1 MRDAENR
8 KHILSGYTMY
18 LYVEIRPIAPRSKE
32 WAEIVTTNRETYMT
46 TGKLHEG
53 KQKVGCF
60 PHERTEKGG
69 TGTEHHERLT
79 RRRCIG
85 WDRIKSNFKK
95 AVKRNNQFFEMLFS
109 PPSNT

>member
-1 MRDAENR
+1 MMIYLYCDMRDAD
-8 KHILSGYTMY
+8 ILYI
-18 LYVEIRPIAPRSKE
+18 EIRPIALRSKE

-69 TGTEHHERLT
+69 TGTKHQRLT

-85 WDRIKSNFKK
+85 WDRIKRDFKK

-109 PPSNT
+109 PLSNT